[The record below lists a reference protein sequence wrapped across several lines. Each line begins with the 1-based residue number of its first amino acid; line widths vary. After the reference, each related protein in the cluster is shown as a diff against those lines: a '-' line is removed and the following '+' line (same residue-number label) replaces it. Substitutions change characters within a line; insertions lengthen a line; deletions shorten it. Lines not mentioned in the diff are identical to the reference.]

1 MKKLS
6 FVILTSATLVLAG
19 CDNNKGGSSDQ
30 YNSSSGT
37 ASSTNFVPS
46 TTPNSPRD
54 GAVSPGGINSPT
66 LDTNAQGAATSP
78 GALDSGA
85 KSSDPKST
93 NNVPQN

>member
-6 FVILTSATLVLAG
+6 FVVLTSATLALAG

-37 ASSTNFVPS
+37 ASSTNFIPS
-46 TTPNSPRD
+46 ATPNSPRD
-54 GAVSPGGINSPT
+54 GALSPGSINSPV

-78 GALDSGA
+78 RALDSGA
-85 KSSDPKST
+85 QSSDPKST
-93 NNVPQN
+93 NNAPQN